1 MDAAMQTAGAVAQR
15 PSAGVQ
21 GTADSTSATVLGLA
35 GKYLV
40 FALGGEEY
48 GIAVSRVREIIG
60 PMPVTRVPRVPES
73 VLGVINLRGKVIPV
87 VDLRVRFGLE
97 AIDHGLRTCIVVV
110 QAADAEF
117 GLVVDCV
124 SEVINI
130 ADEEIEEPPAF
141 GPGVDTPY
149 LLGLA
154 KCGPHVRLLLDIE
167 RVLSRAELAA
177 LPGPA
182 ADA

>member
-1 MDAAMQTAGAVAQR
+1 MDAATQTSGALASR
-15 PSAGVQ
+15 PSGAPLDPAASSG
-21 GTADSTSATVLGLA
+21 AAVLAPA

-40 FALGGEEY
+40 FSLGGEEY
-48 GIAVSRVREIIG
+48 GIAVSQVREIIG

-87 VDLRVRFGLE
+87 VDLRIRFGLE
-97 AIDHGLRTCIVVV
+97 PIDHGLRTCIVVV

-124 SEVINI
+124 SEVIGI
-130 ADEEIEEPPAF
+130 GETEIEEPPAF

-149 LLGLA
+149 LLGVA